1 MRRMGNRRVRT
12 LWCDLNGLS
21 HGRYIP
27 EHRIDE
33 HTHHAITTLVMGIDG
48 AIQPVEGYSGDVGYP
63 DMNATAIPAT
73 RRPGWEPDT
82 DVAVAS
88 LTFGESPVEIC
99 PRNALVRAV
108 DAWRAIGYEP
118 HLGYELEFYV
128 FIADAEAAGGWRPAV
143 GPAHRVYGTG
153 PFSDPTGLLITYY
166 DLVEAMDLGLEG
178 VMAEFSPGQMEINLR
193 YGPALDATDR
203 AFVCREM
210 VREVAAGRG
219 YRASFMGR
227 PDATMVGSG
236 LHVNLSVMPI
246 GGGPNAYF
254 DTSDRHGLSE
264 LARQSIAGLI
274 EHHDSVAGWS
284 APLVN
289 SYKRLQPGLIA
300 GYWANWG
307 LDNRS
312 STYRVPGERGAA
324 TRIEN
329 RMPCGTA
336 NPYLAGAAMLNA
348 ALLGVTGEAVC
359 PDPQIG
365 DGDSEPNTDRH
376 TPHTLAEALDALE
389 ADTAM
394 VEAMGS
400 EVVRAHLALR
410 RYELGRW
417 EAAGETW
424 DPESIAAWELD
435 AYLPYY

>member
-1 MRRMGNRRVRT
+1 MGNRRVRT
-12 LWCDLNGLS
+12 LWCDLNGLA

-33 HTHHAITTLVMGIDG
+33 ATHHAITTLVMGIDG
-48 AIQPVEGYSGDVGYP
+48 AIQPVDGYSGDVGYP

-73 RRPGWEPDT
+73 RRSGWEADT

-88 LTFGESPVEIC
+88 LTFGESPVAIC

-108 DAWRAIGYEP
+108 DAWRAIGFEP

-128 FIADAEAAGGWRPAV
+128 FTADADSPGGWRVAS

-166 DLVEAMDLGLEG
+166 DLVEQMDLGLEG

-227 PDATMVGSG
+227 PDATAVGSG
-236 LHVNLSVMPI
+236 LHVNLSVAPI

-254 DTSDRHGLSE
+254 DTSDPHGLSD

-274 EHHDSVAGWS
+274 EHHDAIAGWS

-289 SYKRLQPGLIA
+289 SYKRLRPGLIA

-312 STYRVPGERGAA
+312 STYRVPGERGGA

-336 NPYLAGAAMLNA
+336 NPYLAAAAMLNA
-348 ALLGVTGEAVC
+348 ALLGVVGEAAC
-359 PDPQIG
+359 PEPQAG

-389 ADTAM
+389 SDAAM
-394 VEAMGS
+394 AEAMGS
-400 EVVRAHLALR
+400 ELLRTHLALR
-410 RYELGRW
+410 RYELSRW

>member
-1 MRRMGNRRVRT
+1 MGNRRVRT

-33 HTHHAITTLVMGIDG
+33 PTHHAITTLVMGIDG
-48 AIQPVEGYSGDVGYP
+48 VIQPVEGYSGDVGFP

-73 RRPGWEPDT
+73 RRSGWEPET

-88 LTFGESPVEIC
+88 LTFGERPVAIC

-108 DAWRAIGYEP
+108 DAWRAIGLEP

-128 FIADAEAAGGWRPAV
+128 FTPDVDSPGGWRVAG

-153 PFSDPTGLLITYY
+153 PFSDPAGLLITYY
-166 DLVEAMDLGLEG
+166 DLVEQMDLGLEG

-193 YGPALDATDR
+193 YGAALDATDR

-227 PDATMVGSG
+227 PDATTVGSG
-236 LHVNLSVMPI
+236 LHVNLSMAPI

-254 DTSDRHGLSE
+254 DTSDPHGLSD
-264 LARQSIAGLI
+264 LARHSMAGLI
-274 EHHDSVAGWS
+274 EHHDSIAGWS

-289 SYKRLQPGLIA
+289 SYKRLRPGLIA

-312 STYRVPGERGAA
+312 STYRVPGERGGA

-336 NPYLAGAAMLNA
+336 NPYLAAAAMLNA
-348 ALLGVTGEAVC
+348 ALLGVVGELPC
-359 PDPQIG
+359 PEPQVG
-365 DGDSEPNTDRH
+365 DGDSVPNTDRH
-376 TPHTLAEALDALE
+376 TPHTLAEALAALE
-389 ADTAM
+389 GDTAM
-394 VEAMGS
+394 VDAMGS
-400 EVVRAHLALR
+400 ELVRTHLALR

-435 AYLPYY
+435 SYLPFY

>member
-1 MRRMGNRRVRT
+1 MGNRRVRT

-33 HTHHAITTLVMGIDG
+33 ATHHAITTLVMGIDG

-73 RRPGWEPDT
+73 RRSGWEADT

-88 LTFGESPVEIC
+88 LTFGESPVAIC

-108 DAWRAIGYEP
+108 DAWRAIGFEP

-128 FIADAEAAGGWRPAV
+128 FTADTASPGGWRVAS

-210 VREVAAGRG
+210 VREVAAVRG

-227 PDATMVGSG
+227 PDATAVGSG
-236 LHVNLSVMPI
+236 LHVNLSVAPSR
-246 GGGPNAYF
+246 GGPNAYF
-254 DTSDRHGLSE
+254 DTSDPHGLSE
-264 LARQSIAGLI
+264 LARQSLAGLI
-274 EHHDSVAGWS
+274 EHHDAIAGWP

-289 SYKRLQPGLIA
+289 SYKRLRPGLIA

-312 STYRVPGERGAA
+312 
-324 TRIEN
+324 
-329 RMPCGTA
+329 
-336 NPYLAGAAMLNA
+336 
-348 ALLGVTGEAVC
+348 
-359 PDPQIG
+359 
-365 DGDSEPNTDRH
+365 
-376 TPHTLAEALDALE
+376 
-389 ADTAM
+389 
-394 VEAMGS
+394 
-400 EVVRAHLALR
+400 
-410 RYELGRW
+410 
-417 EAAGETW
+417 
-424 DPESIAAWELD
+424 
-435 AYLPYY
+435 

>member
-1 MRRMGNRRVRT
+1 
-12 LWCDLNGLS
+12 
-21 HGRYIP
+21 
-27 EHRIDE
+27 
-33 HTHHAITTLVMGIDG
+33 
-48 AIQPVEGYSGDVGYP
+48 
-63 DMNATAIPAT
+63 
-73 RRPGWEPDT
+73 
-82 DVAVAS
+82 
-88 LTFGESPVEIC
+88 
-99 PRNALVRAV
+99 
-108 DAWRAIGYEP
+108 
-118 HLGYELEFYV
+118 
-128 FIADAEAAGGWRPAV
+128 
-143 GPAHRVYGTG
+143 
-153 PFSDPTGLLITYY
+153 
-166 DLVEAMDLGLEG
+166 
-178 VMAEFSPGQMEINLR
+178 MAEFSPGQMEINLR

-227 PDATMVGSG
+227 PDATTVGCG
-236 LHVNLSVMPI
+236 LHVNLSVAPI

-254 DTSDRHGLSE
+254 DTSDPHGLSN
-264 LARQSIAGLI
+264 LARHSIAGLI
-274 EHHDSVAGWS
+274 EHHDSIAGWS

-312 STYRVPGERGAA
+312 STYRVPGERGGA

-336 NPYLAGAAMLNA
+336 NPYLAAAAMLNA
-348 ALLGVTGEAVC
+348 ALLGVVGEMVC
-359 PDPQIG
+359 PEPQAG

-389 ADTAM
+389 GDAAM
-394 VEAMGS
+394 VDAMGS
-400 EVVRAHLALR
+400 ELVRTHLALR

-417 EAAGETW
+417 EAAGEAW
-424 DPESIAAWELD
+424 DRDVIAAWELD